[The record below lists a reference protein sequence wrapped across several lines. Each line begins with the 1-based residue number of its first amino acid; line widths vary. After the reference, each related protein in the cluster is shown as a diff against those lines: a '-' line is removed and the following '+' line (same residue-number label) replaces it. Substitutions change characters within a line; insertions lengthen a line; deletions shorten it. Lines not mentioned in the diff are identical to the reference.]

1 MKLEYVEK
9 FVDATVRV
17 LEQTLGRGF
26 GRGEVRLV
34 EGRLAHG
41 EISVSI
47 PLGGELDGAVTLDL
61 GLETAVRLF
70 NHVTGRE
77 CESLPPLGLDYFKEL
92 GNMIAGAAA
101 SDLNDQGFDVTVAP
115 PFVKPPH
122 EPPSGVPG
130 MEACQI
136 PIFSDFGSMAV
147 NVTLTTA

>member
-17 LEQTLGRGF
+17 LEQALGKGF
-26 GRGEVRLV
+26 GRGEVCLV
-34 EGRLAHG
+34 EGGQVRDELTV
-41 EISVSI
+41 II
-47 PLGGELDGAVTLDL
+47 PLGGELRGAVTLGFARD
-61 GLETAVRLF
+61 TAIRLF
-70 NHVTGRE
+70 NHVTGGAS
-77 CESLPPLGLDYFKEL
+77 ESLPPLGLDYLKEL

-115 PFVKPPH
+115 PRVHPALAPA
-122 EPPSGVPG
+122 EGLPC

-136 PIFSDFGSMAV
+136 PIFSEFGSLTV